1 VPLLYGRQQ
10 LSLRPPSG
18 APGRGWQDATARSG
32 IGGCVDVS
40 WPFYAGFIAFVVA
53 MLLVDLKLFHAEE
66 HEPSVRESA
75 TWVGIWISLA
85 LAFGIGVLV
94 LEGGQLAG
102 EYFAGYLIEYS
113 LSVDNMFVFVVI
125 FSYFKVPR
133 AFQHQVLFFGILG
146 AIIFRGL
153 FIWAGTALIQSFHWV
168 IYVFGAF
175 LIFTAYRIARGATEN
190 IHPEDNPVLKMVRRR
205 FPATHEYDGQKL
217 FTVRN
222 GKRLATP
229 LFIVLVFIEFT
240 DILFAVDSIP
250 AIFGV
255 TKEPFIVLTS
265 NVFAILGLR
274 ALYFL
279 VAGGMDRLHLLNYGL
294 AAVLAFVGVK
304 MLLEAVHVE
313 VPIWLSLLVIVVAL
327 GITTAA
333 SLLIPERP
341 GDEQDRGPLGD
352 GGGARAEEDAKE
364 KDAKQDAEKRS

>member
-1 VPLLYGRQQ
+1 
-10 LSLRPPSG
+10 
-18 APGRGWQDATARSG
+18 
-32 IGGCVDVS
+32 VDVS
-40 WPFYAGFIAFVVA
+40 WPFYAGFLAFVVA